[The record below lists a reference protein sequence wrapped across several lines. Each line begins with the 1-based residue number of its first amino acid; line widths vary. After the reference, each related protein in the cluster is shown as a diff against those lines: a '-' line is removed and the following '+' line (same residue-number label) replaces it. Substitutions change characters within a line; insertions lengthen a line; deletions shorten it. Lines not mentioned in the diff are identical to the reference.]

1 MGKTDKGET
10 KKAEPLQAKADRE
23 NISEVVGDISEI
35 SANNLN
41 DKVSVTISSDLK
53 EKSDIKKST
62 DDSEFDKLFNTM
74 TPKEQ
79 TESKSNGD
87 EVNKLISE
95 SESDFDKLLANSD
108 KNLKSSEKTNEKKT
122 EQHLERSISINE
134 NNSETSSSYIAK
146 KVSDVSQITIENGK
160 ESKVEKCKNLEDVIG
175 ELEKK
180 KKNKNQRPQ
189 LKKLDE
195 VLKCVNCS
203 FQSSFYNS
211 LVRHSRLKHFS
222 TTQQAEEFVCPAKS

>member
-53 EKSDIKKST
+53 EKSDINKST

-79 TESKSNGD
+79 TESKSKD
-87 EVNKLISE
+87 EVDKLLSE

-108 KNLKSSEKTNEKKT
+108 KNLKFSEKTYEKKT
-122 EQHLERSISINE
+122 EQHLERSISV
-134 NNSETSSSYIAK
+134 SETSSSYIAK

-180 KKNKNQRPQ
+180 KKNKKQRPQ